1 MEKRVQR
8 YTKEVEEPKK
18 SRTSKNRYLYDQI
31 NSKIGYEEITNLDT
45 QTRIDLS
52 ELTGVKTSREEYQKT
67 KDYQE
72 LFERKESIVEKEIKE
87 EKDKIYDINSILEEA
102 RKNRDKYDELERKR
116 KLKENDYATLA
127 DINNKDRYKKEENNN
142 NIDEKELTDLI
153 NTITS
158 HNLLKDIQDAAE
170 QDDDGDL
177 FSELMA
183 TNADISLEGIADEY
197 TSQKGDSEE
206 DTENKLDDS
215 FYTKSMD
222 LSNQDFEFSEELEA
236 ERKTRIKVLI
246 AFLIILILAIAGVV
260 AYLILKKEKII

>member
-1 MEKRVQR
+1 MERRVQR
-8 YTKEVEEPKK
+8 YTEYVEEPKK
-18 SRTSKNRYLYDQI
+18 SRTNKNKYLYDQVS
-31 NSKIGYEEITNLDT
+31 SKIGYEEITNLDT

-52 ELTGVKTSREEYQKT
+52 ELTGLKTSREEYQKT
-67 KDYQE
+67 KDYHDI
-72 LFERKESIVEKEIKE
+72 FEKKETFVEKEIKQ

-127 DINNKDRYKKEENNN
+127 DINDKERYKKQDNNN

-158 HNLLKDIQDAAE
+158 HNLLKDIQQAE
-170 QDDDGDL
+170 EQGEEKDL

-183 TNADISLEGIADEY
+183 TNADMNLEGIATEY
-197 TSQKGDSEE
+197 TEKKD
-206 DTENKLDDS
+206 DDENKIDDS

-236 ERKTRIKVLI
+236 ERKTKTKILI
-246 AFLIILILAIAGVV
+246 AFLIILIIAIVGIV
-260 AYLILKKEKII
+260 AFLILKREKII